1 MCDVQ
6 SQAYVGLGKEANC
19 GCRIQLECDS
29 GESEDHAP
37 LGLVA
42 PDNSHQNAGAGDD
55 CMENVSNPPPD
66 LLPHTC
72 QYQRKD
78 SPVEALMLSPEPLE
92 GSDREM
98 KGEMARQRKAGMVKR
113 KHGENKAKKKVL
125 IKWKKW
131 N

>member
-6 SQAYVGLGKEANC
+6 SQAYAGLGKEANC
-19 GCRIQLECDS
+19 GCRIQLECDP

-37 LGLVA
+37 
-42 PDNSHQNAGAGDD
+42 PNDSHQNAGAGDD
-55 CMENVSNPPPD
+55 CRENVSNPPPPD

-78 SPVEALMLSPEPLE
+78 SPVEALILSPEPLE

-113 KHGENKAKKKVL
+113 KHGENKAKKESINKV
-125 IKWKKW
+125 
-131 N
+131 

>member
-6 SQAYVGLGKEANC
+6 SQAYAGLGKETNC

-29 GESEDHAP
+29 GESQ
-37 LGLVA
+37 GLVA
-42 PDNSHQNAGAGDD
+42 SDDSHQNAGAGDD
-55 CMENVSNPPPD
+55 RREKVLNPPPPPPV
-66 LLPHTC
+66 LLSHTC

-78 SPVEALMLSPEPLE
+78 SPVEALILSPEPLE

-113 KHGENKAKKKVL
+113 KHGENEAKKKVL
-125 IKWKKW
+125 IKCKKW
-131 N
+131 K